1 MINPFFKINLILCI
15 IFFSILIVLSGKTFG
30 FDCSSVQKYSM
41 IWNYNSIN
49 KFITYFKSN
58 NDINGPFD
66 TVLDVFSLEND
77 NFNIYWSEKTLFV
90 QGSIKNK
97 FNSHL
102 R

>member
-1 MINPFFKINLILCI
+1 
-15 IFFSILIVLSGKTFG
+15 
-30 FDCSSVQKYSM
+30 M

-49 KFITYFKSN
+49 KFITYFKAK

-90 QGSIKNK
+90 QGSINNK